1 MPSRSPFP
9 MFSSGSDSRAALL
22 QGLMIG
28 ALVVGTLYIAR
39 EVLLPLTLAILLS
52 FVLTPLLLL
61 LRKIKVPRV
70 LAVIIVVTLAF
81 AIIFGL
87 GWMMSQQASQ
97 LAGDLPRYQ
106 HVLAEKIATLRKSAA
121 SSSTLEKAAGA
132 LKGIEDELNQSSA
145 PPAPSAAPGP
155 SLEDK
160 NPTKPIPVQITKP
173 EPRAFEILQSVLGKV
188 LPPLATAGIVIL
200 FVIFILLQR
209 EDLRDR
215 LVRLMGAS
223 DMQRATATMNDAA
236 TRLSGY
242 FLRQVLINSAY
253 GVFIALGVW
262 AIGIPSP
269 MVWGILAM
277 LMRFVPYVGPFIAA
291 APPVLLGAV
300 VDPGWTMMLL
310 TGGLFLGSELIMGQ
324 VVEPLV
330 YGHGTG
336 LSPIAVILS
345 TVFWTWLWGPLGLLL
360 AMPLTVCLVVL
371 GRHVEGLNFLEV
383 LLGDKPALT
392 PAQSFYQ
399 RALTGDSAE
408 ATYQAELCLKEGRP
422 LVDYLD
428 EVALGGLKL
437 AERDAERGSLDAEN
451 LEAIDATVDE
461 MMDNLTDF
469 EPRRWFRK
477 VRTEIEVEEA
487 PGGLA
492 SLTNLEEEEVDQLP
506 MLEGAL
512 APGWEAQDAV
522 LCVGG
527 RTPLD
532 EAAAIMLAGALQR
545 QGLKAR
551 SLPSDAIS
559 ASHIVSLEASK
570 TKLVCLSY
578 FGANAN
584 AAHVRYLVR
593 RLRRIL
599 PQGAT
604 VLVGFWAD
612 DGGGA
617 ALKSLEATAEADA
630 YATTL
635 KEAARFC
642 INAARSHEPEKS
654 EALAKSDTAAKDD
667 KAPKDAKAPPAKG
680 EKPAKD
686 EKAPARVA

>member
-1 MPSRSPFP
+1 
-9 MFSSGSDSRAALL
+9 MFSSGSDSRVALL

-28 ALVVGTLYIAR
+28 AIVVGTLYIAR

-61 LRKIKVPRV
+61 VRKVKVPRV

-253 GVFIALGVW
+253 GVFIAFGLW

-477 VRTEIEVEEA
+477 VRTEVEVEVEEA

-492 SLTNLEEEEVDQLP
+492 SLADLEEEEVDQLP

-532 EAAAIMLAGALQR
+532 EAAASMLAGALQR

-612 DGGGA
+612 EGGGA

-642 INAARSHEPEKS
+642 IDAARSHEPEKS
-654 EALAKSDTAAKDD
+654 EAPAKGDAATKDD

>member
-1 MPSRSPFP
+1 M
-9 MFSSGSDSRAALL
+9 
-22 QGLMIG
+22 
-28 ALVVGTLYIAR
+28 
-39 EVLLPLTLAILLS
+39 
-52 FVLTPLLLL
+52 
-61 LRKIKVPRV
+61 PRV

-253 GVFIALGVW
+253 GVFIAFGLW

-477 VRTEIEVEEA
+477 VRTEVEVEVEEA

-492 SLTNLEEEEVDQLP
+492 SLADLEEEEVDQLP

-532 EAAAIMLAGALQR
+532 EAAASMLAGALQR

-612 DGGGA
+612 EGGGA

-642 INAARSHEPEKS
+642 IDAARSHEPEKS
-654 EALAKSDTAAKDD
+654 EAPAKGDAATKDD

>member
-1 MPSRSPFP
+1 

-39 EVLLPLTLAILLS
+39 EVLLPLALAILLS

-61 LRKIKVPRV
+61 LRKVKVPRV

-87 GWMMSQQASQ
+87 GWMISQQASQ

-106 HVLAEKIATLRKSAA
+106 HVLAEKIATLRKSA
-121 SSSTLEKAAGA
+121 SSSTTLEKAAGA

-145 PPAPSAAPGP
+145 PQAPSAAPTPGLGDQAP
-155 SLEDK
+155 A
-160 NPTKPIPVQITKP
+160 KPVLVEITKP
-173 EPRAFEILQSVLGKV
+173 QPRWFEILQSVLGTV

-215 LVRLMGAS
+215 LVRLAGAS

-253 GVFIALGVW
+253 GVFIALGLW

-300 VDPGWTMMLL
+300 VDPGWTTMLL

-371 GRHVEGLNFLEV
+371 GRHVEGLNFIEV

-399 RALTGDSAE
+399 RALIGDSAE
-408 ATYQAELCLKEGRP
+408 ATYQAELCLKQGRP

-437 AERDAERGSLDAEN
+437 AERDAERGSLDVEN
-451 LEAIDATVDE
+451 LETIDATVDE

-477 VRTEIEVEEA
+477 LRTEIEVEEA

-492 SLTNLEEEEVDQLP
+492 SLANLEEEEVDQIP
-506 MLEGAL
+506 MLEGEL
-512 APGWEAQDAV
+512 APGWEVEDAV

-532 EAAAIMLAGALQR
+532 EAAARMLAGALQR
-545 QGLKAR
+545 QGLQAR

-559 ASHIVSLEASK
+559 AAHIVSLEASK

-578 FGANAN
+578 FGASAH

-599 PQGAT
+599 PEGAT

-617 ALKSLEATAEADA
+617 ALKSLEATADADA

-642 INAARSHEPEKS
+642 VDAARGREPAKGETP
-654 EALAKSDTAAKDD
+654 AKSDTAANDD
-667 KAPKDAKAPPAKG
+667 KAPPAKG

-686 EKAPARVA
+686 EKAPTRVA